1 MISHKAFSG
10 SILLRWKT
18 SLGHSPGDITQLLQD
33 LKTGRADA
41 EAELVGLVYR
51 ELHDIADR
59 LMRAERP
66 GHTLQPTALVN
77 EAYLRLVTVNHQN
90 WQNRAHFFAVAAQI
104 MRRILVDYARV
115 RNANKRGGRLQ
126 RVDLDQPLLQ
136 VEDNCEDL
144 IAIDEALTRL
154 ASWDARQSRIVE
166 LRFFVGLSEDDIAE
180 ALQVSTRTVRRE
192 WKIARAWLYGEL
204 SLNRTASEEP
214 KP

>member
-1 MISHKAFSG
+1 MP
-10 SILLRWKT
+10 LRWKST
-18 SLGHSPGDITQLLQD
+18 LGDSPGDITQLLQD
-33 LKTGRADA
+33 LKGGRAGA
-41 EAELVGLVYR
+41 ESELVGLVYR

-66 GHTLQPTALVN
+66 GHTLQPTALVH

-90 WQNRAHFFAVAAQI
+90 WQNRTHFFAVAAQI

-115 RNANKRGGRLQ
+115 RHANKRGGRLQ

-136 VEDNCEDL
+136 VEDNCEEL

-166 LRFFVGLSEDDIAE
+166 LRFFVGLSENDIAE

-204 SLNRTASEEP
+204 SLNGAAMEEP
-214 KP
+214 NS

>member
-1 MISHKAFSG
+1 VEIA
-10 SILLRWKT
+10 
-18 SLGHSPGDITQLLQD
+18 LGDSPGDITQLLQD
-33 LKTGRADA
+33 LKIGRAGA
-41 EAELVGLVYR
+41 ESELVGLVYR

-66 GHTLQPTALVN
+66 DHTLQPTALVN

-90 WQNRAHFFAVAAQI
+90 WQNRTHFFAVAAQI

-115 RNANKRGGRLQ
+115 RHANKRGGRLQ

-136 VEDNCEDL
+136 VEESCEDI

-204 SLNRTASEEP
+204 NLDRAAVGEP